1 MSKEIETPTLHVN
14 GVYRTLHGDKVL
26 DAICTS
32 VVYGEQGRP
41 NSGSLFS
48 TTFGEILVTE
58 GEISL
63 APFALIYKPTIV
75 ESDFFPG
82 MTYKGPLAKSY
93 IAAQTAEAAEA
104 AQEAAEEAEVEAY
117 LQAQAEKE
125 AAEATEK
132 AKSASLSTAA
142 AKKATAH
149 AKAKAIAA
157 KKASANNHVS

>member
-1 MSKEIETPTLHVN
+1 MSEKIVTPSLYVS
-14 GVYRTLHGDKVL
+14 GIYRTLHGDKVL

-75 ESDFFPG
+75 EADFFPG
-82 MTYKGPLAKSY
+82 TTYKGPLAKAY
-93 IAAQTAEAAEA
+93 AAAQKAEEAAVA
-104 AQEAAEEAEVEAY
+104 KEAAEEAAIAAEI
-117 LQAQAEKE
+117 QAEEE
-125 AAEATEK
+125 AAEEEK
-132 AKSASLSTAA
+132 KKSARTSAA
-142 AKKATAH
+142 AKKAAAL
-149 AKAKAIAA
+149 AKAKAIADR
-157 KKASANNHVS
+157 KSSSNKSS

>member
-82 MTYKGPLAKSY
+82 MTY
-93 IAAQTAEAAEA
+93 
-104 AQEAAEEAEVEAY
+104 